1 MQPAP
6 MKQPKVKPYK
16 KTTIMKPTDKTKPTL
31 LLAAALVCLLA
42 AGCEKPKPGPSPEPT
57 PDPITV
63 LDTLPPDTVWVS
75 PPYDTAAALEGRVWR
90 SEETWPEWHREGN
103 TIQMQL
109 HGYAVTT
116 TLLEGNRFR
125 ADVEKSSGQRWF
137 AYFEVGSSEHR
148 YLYCPE
154 WSEFDSTLY
163 LLPADAPM
171 EADTNPSL
179 CPYMSGFKVREASD
193 TTLYIATGGPGSNE
207 CIRSYKFK
215 RVLS

>member
-1 MQPAP
+1 
-6 MKQPKVKPYK
+6 
-16 KTTIMKPTDKTKPTL
+16 MKPTDKTKPTL
-31 LLAAALVCLLA
+31 LLAAALACLLA

-179 CPYMSGFKVREASD
+179 CPYMSGFKVEEASD